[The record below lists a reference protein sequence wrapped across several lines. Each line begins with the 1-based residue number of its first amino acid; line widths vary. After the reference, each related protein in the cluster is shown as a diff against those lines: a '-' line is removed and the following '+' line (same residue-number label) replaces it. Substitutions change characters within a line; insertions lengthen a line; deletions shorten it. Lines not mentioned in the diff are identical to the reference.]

1 VPHPSSGAAK
11 CRSSFEQV
19 AHPIA
24 VRQHGVVARSQLLDA
39 GIPSHLID
47 RHLRQGRLDAL
58 HRGVYGIGPIL
69 PPRAREMAAC
79 LACGP
84 RAVISHGSAAGL
96 WGILA
101 PVPKGAAI
109 EVAVRQGHHV
119 RPGIIVHRLSTLRDD
134 ECTRTDG
141 VPVSTPARTLLDL
154 AVAAP
159 HRTIERALDE
169 AVARRLVTPAKMRC
183 ILERHAGR
191 PGTRR
196 LRAVLDRDHPAF
208 TRSEAEERFLELVRG
223 AHLSPPERNVLVGR
237 HQVDVLWRAER
248 LVVEID
254 GYAFH
259 SSRRAFERDRLRD
272 RELAGHGYRVI
283 RVTWRH
289 LVNEPLR
296 LLVQLVKALEAK

>member
-1 VPHPSSGAAK
+1 MPHPSSSAAK

-24 VRQHGVVARSQLLDA
+24 VRQQGVVARFQLLDA
-39 GIPSHLID
+39 GVPSHVID
-47 RHLRQGRLDAL
+47 RRLRQGRLDAI

-69 PPRAREMAAC
+69 PPRAREMSAC

-84 RAVISHGSAAGL
+84 TAVISHGSAAGL

-101 PVPKGAAI
+101 PVPKGAAV
-109 EVAVRQGHHV
+109 EVAVRRGHHV

-134 ECTRTDG
+134 EFTRLEG
-141 VPVSTPARTLLDL
+141 VPICTPARTLLDL

-159 HRTIERALDE
+159 PRTIERALDE
-169 AVARRLVTPAKMRC
+169 AVARRLVTPAKVRR
-183 ILERHAGR
+183 ILERHEGR

-208 TRSEAEERFLELVRG
+208 TRSAAEDRFLELVRG
-223 AHLSPPERNVLVGR
+223 AHLTPPETNVRVGR

-259 SSRRAFERDRLRD
+259 SSRRAFEHDRLRD

-283 RVTWRH
+283 RVTWRQ

-296 LLVQLVKALEAK
+296 LLVQLVEALRAK